1 MSIKVLIF
9 KKLTCTTEWLNLS
22 LKQQKHLDILEIVE
36 CFSSALTSC
45 KYHEPQILL
54 VCLDHQSEIKHTFR
68 QFLTANPSLKIIALT
83 THPNSSKTK
92 ELLAN
97 GAFGHIALE
106 HSVTE
111 ELITAI
117 EYALNE
123 RAYLCREIAN
133 QIANESRNSGLNA
146 FSTKTTLGSREE
158 TVLRL
163 IAQGHRSKDI
173 SCLLHIAP
181 STVDVHRRN
190 IKRKTGLHKI
200 ADLTRYAIQSR
211 LIKSV

>member
-22 LKQQKHLDILEIVE
+22 LKQHKHLKILEIVE
-36 CFSSALTSC
+36 SFSSALTSC
-45 KYHEPQILL
+45 KYHHPQILL
-54 VCLDHQSEIKHTFR
+54 ICLDHQPEIKNAFR

-92 ELLAN
+92 EILAS
-97 GAFGHIALE
+97 GAFGHIAVE
-106 HSVTE
+106 HSVNE

-123 RAYLCREIAN
+123 RAYLSREIVN
-133 QIANESRNSGLNA
+133 QIASESRNSGLNA

-173 SCLLHIAP
+173 SYLLHIAP

-190 IKRKTGLHKI
+190 IKRKTGLHTV

-211 LIKSV
+211 LVSDN

>member
-9 KKLTCTTEWLNLS
+9 KKLTCTTEWLNHS
-22 LKQQKHLDILEIVE
+22 LKQQKHLDVLEIVE
-36 CFSSALTSC
+36 SFSNALTSC
-45 KYHEPQILL
+45 EYHEPQILL
-54 VCLDHQSEIKHTFR
+54 ICLDDQSEIRHAFR
-68 QFLTANPSLKIIALT
+68 QFLTVNPSLKIIALT
-83 THPNSSKTK
+83 THPNSRKTK

-106 HSVTE
+106 HSVTQ

-117 EYALNE
+117 EYALDD
-123 RAYLCREIAN
+123 RAYLCREISN

-146 FSTKTTLGSREE
+146 FSTKKTLGGREE
-158 TVLRL
+158 EVLRL
-163 IAQGHRSKDI
+163 IAQGYKSKDI
-173 SCLLHIAP
+173 SSLLHIAL

-200 ADLTRYAIQSR
+200 ADLTRYALQSR
-211 LIKSV
+211 LLENV